1 MMKGLMYMSKSVLT
15 MKEIP
20 QTERPYEKAEKL
32 GISALSDAE
41 LLAIILQSGRKGVT
55 VVELSHKVLLDAG
68 SLDGLFDMSLE
79 ELRSIPGIGRVKAL
93 NITAALE
100 LGQRASA
107 KRAGRKRHKVH
118 GPDDLFAYIE
128 SQLRFLPRE
137 QFFIIML
144 DTRNRI
150 IRHVLISSGGLSSS
164 VIQPRDIFRE
174 AVKANA
180 AAIVLVHN
188 HPSGDAMPSEADCTS
203 TQRLSEMG
211 QMMGV
216 QVLDHIVVGS
226 EGSLSLRTLGLM

>member
-1 MMKGLMYMSKSVLT
+1 MKGLMYMSKSVLT

-20 QTERPYEKAEKL
+20 LTERPYEKAEKL
-32 GISALSDAE
+32 GILALSDAE
-41 LLAIILQSGRKGVT
+41 LLAIILQSGQKGVT
-55 VVELSHKVLLDAG
+55 VVELSHKVLLEAG
-68 SLDGLFDMSLE
+68 SIDGLFDMSLE
-79 ELRSIPGIGRVKAL
+79 ELRSISGIGRVKAL
-93 NITAALE
+93 NIKAALE
-100 LGQRASA
+100 LGQRATA

-118 GPDDLFAYIE
+118 GPNDLFAYIE
-128 SQLRFLPRE
+128 SQLRFQPRE

-188 HPSGDAMPSEADCTS
+188 HPSGDAMPSEADRTS

-226 EGSLSLRTLGLM
+226 EGSMSLRALGLM